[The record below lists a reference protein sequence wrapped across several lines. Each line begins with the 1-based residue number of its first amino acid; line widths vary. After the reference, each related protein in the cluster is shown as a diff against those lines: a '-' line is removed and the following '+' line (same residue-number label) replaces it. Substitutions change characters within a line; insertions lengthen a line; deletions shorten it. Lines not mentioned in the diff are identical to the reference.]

1 MSADDA
7 LDVSFKLPHA
17 SLDGTKDVIK
27 ARDANNSLSEGAIV
41 QDLNIREELAAIEE
55 LAQQLSEPSS
65 ESSYEIASQ
74 EESKHSTSSM
84 LPRYRKVL
92 ANVALFDIAVEDVK
106 AAEPDG
112 PPAVPLLSRPT

>member
-7 LDVSFKLPHA
+7 LDISFKLPHA
-17 SLDGTKDVIK
+17 SLDGTRDVIK
-27 ARDANNSLSEGAIV
+27 ARDANNSFSEGAIV
-41 QDLNIREELAAIEE
+41 QDLNIRDELAAIEE
-55 LAQQLSEPSS
+55 LAQELSEPSS

-74 EESKHSTSSM
+74 EESKYSTSSM

-92 ANVALFDIAVEDVK
+92 ANVALFDVAAEDVK

>member
-7 LDVSFKLPHA
+7 LDMSFKLPHA

-41 QDLNIREELAAIEE
+41 QDLNIRDDLAAIEE
-55 LAQQLSEPSS
+55 LAEQLSEPSS
-65 ESSYEIASQ
+65 ESSYEIASE
-74 EESKHSTSSM
+74 EESKHSTSSL

-92 ANVALFDIAVEDVK
+92 ANVALYDVAAEDVK

-112 PPAVPLLSRPT
+112 PPAALMLSRPT

>member
-112 PPAVPLLSRPT
+112 HPAVPLLSRPT